1 MLIILKLISIIVMS
15 HIIIDIELNN
25 YNKILFEEEKGKEI
39 INNWIDL
46 NSHTL
51 LKKLDFYTFPPMK
64 NYLVKYNLNLYNKIS
79 KEDPD
84 ILNLSGYT
92 GVGILSE
99 SHITIHTYP
108 EEKKMA
114 LDLYSCKTIDEKLNI
129 TFIKNFIT
137 DIKIFKHY
145 YIKR

>member
-1 MLIILKLISIIVMS
+1 MS

-64 NYLVKYNLNLYNKIS
+64 SYLVKYNLNLYNKIS

>member
-1 MLIILKLISIIVMS
+1 MYRLSALHGGTYMLRTNA
-15 HIIIDIELNN
+15 D
-25 YNKILFEEEKGKEI
+25 KILFEEEKGKEI

-108 EEKKMA
+108 EEKKLA
-114 LDLYSCKTIDEKLNI
+114 LDLYSCKNIDENI
-129 TFIKNFIT
+129 NIQFIKNNI
-137 DIKIFKHY
+137 DNIKNFNHHY
-145 YIKR
+145 LKR